1 MIFLILSYVNFN
13 VSYIS
18 DGYNFKKRIKSME
31 KISPLRASLK
41 AFEQFK
47 AQRAQKRQEN
57 TGVGATNPFGLTFKG
72 AVVQMDVFE
81 SQAPKAEKNETNS
94 RSEAFKKAGKL
105 AASAWIATKSRF
117 NSFKQSAISF
127 GNRIKENTI
136 NAWDKLSKTEITFT
150 GLFKDSVSNLQ
161 KRPVSELETMFKD
174 ELQTV

>member
-1 MIFLILSYVNFN
+1 
-13 VSYIS
+13 
-18 DGYNFKKRIKSME
+18 ME

-150 GLFKDSVSNLQ
+150 ALFKDSVSNLQ